1 MIIIGIDPGSQ
12 TTGYGLIRVE
22 GKSSRVVAL
31 GCLTARTGAS
41 LSQRLRLIYQGLCG
55 VLEQYHPQEA
65 AVEATFY
72 GRNVKS
78 ALVMGQARGVCL
90 LALEQYGCRLFEY
103 SPLEIKKAVVGRGS
117 ADKRQVAFMVRAIL
131 GLRAQ
136 PPPDAADALAAAVC
150 HLQKSVSLSKMA
162 DRGD

>member
-1 MIIIGIDPGSQ
+1 MVIMGIDPGSQ
-12 TTGYGLIRVE
+12 TTGYGLIQVDGRT
-22 GKSSRVVAL
+22 SRVIAL

-41 LSQRLRLIYQGLCG
+41 LSQRLRLIYEGLCG
-55 VLEQYHPQEA
+55 VLEQYRPQEA

-90 LALEQYGCRLFEY
+90 LALEQHGCRLFEY
-103 SPLEIKKAVVGRGS
+103 SPLEIKKAVVGRGA
-117 ADKRQVAFMVRAIL
+117 ADKRQVSFMVRAIL

-136 PPPDAADALAAAVC
+136 PPLDAADALAAAIC
-150 HLQKSVSLSKMA
+150 HLHKQGLLS
-162 DRGD
+162 RLLREER